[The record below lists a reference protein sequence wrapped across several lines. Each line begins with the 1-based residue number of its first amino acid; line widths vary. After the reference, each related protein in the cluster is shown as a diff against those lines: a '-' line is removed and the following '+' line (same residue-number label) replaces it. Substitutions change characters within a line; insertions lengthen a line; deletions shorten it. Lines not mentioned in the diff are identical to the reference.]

1 MSKALKSRMIAEYST
16 AFKEVDGAVVV
27 DYSGIT
33 AEELRLFRLGL
44 RERNLKF
51 RVVRNALA
59 RQAFAGTP
67 LEGVEQKFDG
77 PSGLVYGEETG
88 VGIAVKCAQAV
99 LDYNKTRL
107 EEAWLKPWGAILEG
121 ELFTAENV
129 RALSKMPDRD
139 GMRAMIACA
148 INGTASGIARCVNNV
163 AGGLTRCLARK
174 IEKAEE
180 SGDAA

>member
-1 MSKALKSRMIAEYST
+1 MSKPLKSRMIQEYSAT
-16 AFKEVDGAVVV
+16 FAEVDGAVVV
-27 DYSGIT
+27 DYSGVT
-33 AEELRLFRLGL
+33 AEALRLFRLGL
-44 RERNLKF
+44 REQNLKF

-67 LEGVEQKFDG
+67 LAGVEQRFEG
-77 PSGLVYGEETG
+77 PSGLVYGEEAG
-88 VGIAVKCAQAV
+88 VGIAVKCAKAV

-107 EEAWLKPWGAILEG
+107 EAEWLKPWGAILEG

-148 INGTASGIARCVNNV
+148 INGTASGLARCVNNV
-163 AGGLTRCLARK
+163 AGGITRALARK
-174 IEKAEE
+174 IEKEE
-180 SGDAA
+180 EN